1 MGSRN
6 RSRHPTFQVRASIFG
21 RARVS
26 FYTPNNAPTNLALRL
41 RLYINFTVLYAP
53 ITRCCVPHALGSKR
67 GRSFPSQ
74 GCNSVWRTPARSRV
88 HAGSPPVI
96 GPNTTFAH
104 SLRSLPHLIRSTP
117 LPRPMY
123 AAASLTSSA
132 TLFRWAPPS
141 SLSSPAVC
149 RHWERQGL
157 ADGQACKMGSKCTFA
172 HGPSQ
177 LGKPLGQDRELAKA
191 SECKS
196 FQDQKWCQLGKA
208 CRYTHNGRWPEDS
221 DKYPTDYRGAPKAS
235 SPESLTR
242 DPQRDAMSALPGGK
256 SDPTADPHDPP
267 SSLLGQPAI
276 IKRGHNFRPA
286 KVRS

>member
-1 MGSRN
+1 MRL
-6 RSRHPTFQVRASIFG
+6 V
-21 RARVS
+21 
-26 FYTPNNAPTNLALRL
+26 PNA
-41 RLYINFTVLYAP
+41 V
-53 ITRCCVPHALGSKR
+53 
-67 GRSFPSQ
+67 
-74 GCNSVWRTPARSRV
+74 
-88 HAGSPPVI
+88 
-96 GPNTTFAH
+96 AH
-104 SLRSLPHLIRSTP
+104 SLLRAATLCGEPLLVPGSMRGRLQRLVPTQLSLTHLIRSTP
-117 LPRPMY
+117 LPGPIY

-286 KVRS
+286 KVRRRRQEDEEGDLRALTLCCLFSVMYVYSSTH